1 MAFRGNS
8 DHTLD
13 SKNRLTVPARHRGEL
28 SERVVLARPLDQS
41 PCVGVWRP
49 DDYDEFSG
57 AALAELP
64 PLSNERTTLQRF
76 FYGSSQ
82 SVEIDTAGRVMVP
95 SFLMDHAGLRKDVV
109 VVGAGDH
116 LELWDPARW
125 NEHQPALLE
134 GIAQITAR
142 FGHPA

>member
-1 MAFRGNS
+1 LAFRGNS

-13 SKNRLTVPARHRGEL
+13 AKNRLSVPARHRGEL
-28 SERVVLARPLDQS
+28 SERVVLAIPLDQA
-41 PCVGVWRP
+41 PCVALWRP
-49 DDYDEFSG
+49 DDYDAFSG
-57 AALAELP
+57 SALDQLP

-76 FYGSSQ
+76 FYGGSHPAD
-82 SVEIDTAGRVMVP
+82 IDSAGRIMVP
-95 SFLMDHAGLRKDVV
+95 AFLMEHAGLRKEVV

-125 NEHQPALLE
+125 TEHQPALLD